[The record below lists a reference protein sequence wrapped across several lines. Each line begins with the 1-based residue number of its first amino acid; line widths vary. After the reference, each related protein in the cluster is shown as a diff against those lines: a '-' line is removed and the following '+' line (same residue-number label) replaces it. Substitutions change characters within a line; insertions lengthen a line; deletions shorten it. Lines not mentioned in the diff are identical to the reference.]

1 MAKAIIS
8 SILEAQLGK
17 YVAGLRSDSLVVGLW
32 SGELELRDLSLKPH
46 SLAEPVAVTSG
57 SVGRVLVRLPWNQL
71 GSASMAITLEG
82 VLALVVPNTEP
93 CSAAEKN
100 QLELLRQHRRFAARV
115 GPGQEQ
121 HEQQKPEEDEGTFVS
136 RLTARIVANLQV
148 TLRDVHL

>member
-1 MAKAIIS
+1 MAKAIIL

-46 SLAEPVAVTSG
+46 SLAELQLPVAVTSG

-82 VLALVVPNTEP
+82 VLALVVP
-93 CSAAEKN
+93 
-100 QLELLRQHRRFAARV
+100 
-115 GPGQEQ
+115 
-121 HEQQKPEEDEGTFVS
+121 
-136 RLTARIVANLQV
+136 
-148 TLRDVHL
+148 